1 MEKVSY
7 VKYKFASVRA
17 ICTTAVQFFAL
28 LEKYLNNITSKA
40 LRG

>member
-7 VKYKFASVRA
+7 VKYKLASARS
-17 ICTTAVQFFAL
+17 IGTTAVQFFAL
-28 LEKYLNNITSKA
+28 LEKYLDNITSKA